1 MLVQAVSAVVTTNR
15 AKKYQARLTGL
26 LLAGR
31 LRRHG
36 PANARPERRPDP
48 VQRTGRMENDQDG
61 AGSVGT
67 QRSEEH
73 TSELQ
78 SRGHLVCRLLLEK
91 KKNIELHT
99 GTLYP
104 YMEGLYTSAPRIN

>member
-36 PANARPERRPDP
+36 PANARPERRPNP

-67 QRSEEH
+67 QLSATGPGVNLSDDHESLARQVGAEEAD
-73 TSELQ
+73 
-78 SRGHLVCRLLLEK
+78 
-91 KKNIELHT
+91 
-99 GTLYP
+99 
-104 YMEGLYTSAPRIN
+104 APRLRSGVRRRRPAAGP